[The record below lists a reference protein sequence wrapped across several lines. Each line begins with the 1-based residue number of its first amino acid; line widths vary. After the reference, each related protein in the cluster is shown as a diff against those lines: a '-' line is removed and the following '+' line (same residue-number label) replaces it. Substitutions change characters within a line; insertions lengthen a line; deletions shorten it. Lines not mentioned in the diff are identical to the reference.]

1 MMILLNPATQSQL
14 IKAAGETLN
23 LLLMSALIS
32 LPIGTLIGMVLALYE
47 KKVFKQYRWIV
58 RLLSIVVSII
68 RSIPFV
74 LLMVIIIPF
83 SFNIFGT
90 SIGYIPSILSLSL
103 IGIATVSRLV
113 EQSVIDMNPT
123 IYDLAYSMGASKYQL
138 FKEFIFIEVRSS
150 LILAYTSSLV
160 SLLAYS
166 SVVYII
172 GGGGLGYAAIQIGY
186 YSPVGKTL
194 MLLLT
199 ILMIIIV
206 QIVQLLDNILA
217 NYLNKKKRGH

>member
-1 MMILLNPATQSQL
+1 MMLLLNATEQAQI
-14 IKAAGETLN
+14 IKASLETLN
-23 LLLMSALIS
+23 LLLVSALVS
-32 LPIGTLIGMVLALYE
+32 LPIGTIIGMLLALYE
-47 KKVFKQYRWIV
+47 KRIFNKHRWLIQILSVIV
-58 RLLSIVVSII
+58 SIV

-83 SFNIFGT
+83 SFNTFGT
-90 SIGYIPSILSLSL
+90 SIGYMPSILSLSL

-172 GGGGLGYAAIQIGY
+172 GGGGLGYTAIQIGY

-194 MLLLT
+194 MWVST

-206 QIVQLLDNILA
+206 QIVQLLGNILA

>member
-1 MMILLNPATQSQL
+1 MIVLLNAATQSQL

-47 KKVFKQYRWIV
+47 KKVFKQSRWIV

-90 SIGYIPSILSLSL
+90 SIGFIPSLIALSF
-103 IGIATVSRLV
+103 IGIATVARLV
-113 EQSVIDMNPT
+113 EQAIIDINPT
-123 IYDLAYSMGASKYQL
+123 LYDLAHSMGASKFQL
-138 FKEFIFIEVRSS
+138 FKDFIFIEARSS
-150 LILAYTSSLV
+150 LILAFTSALV

-172 GGGGLGYAAIQIGY
+172 GGGGLGYTAIQIGY
-186 YSPVGKTL
+186 YSPVGQTL
-194 MLLLT
+194 MWVSTL
-199 ILMIIIV
+199 IMIV
-206 QIVQLLDNILA
+206 IVQLVQLIGNVLA
-217 NYLNKKKRGH
+217 NYLNKKKRGF

>member
-1 MMILLNPATQSQL
+1 MILLLNATEQSQ
-14 IKAAGETLN
+14 IVKASLETLN
-23 LLLMSALIS
+23 LLLVSALIS
-32 LPIGTLIGMVLALYE
+32 LPIGTIIGMLLALYE
-47 KKVFKQYRWIV
+47 KRIFNKH
-58 RLLSIVVSII
+58 RLLIQILSVIVSIV

-83 SFNIFGT
+83 SFNTFGT

-123 IYDLAYSMGASKYQL
+123 IYDLAYSMGATKYQL
-138 FKEFIFIEVRSS
+138 FKEFIFVEVRSS

-172 GGGGLGYAAIQIGY
+172 GGGGLGYTAIQIGY

-194 MLLLT
+194 MWVST

-206 QIVQLLDNILA
+206 QIVQLLGNILA

>member
-1 MMILLNPATQSQL
+1 MIHMLNTTDISKLSEAVF
-14 IKAAGETLN
+14 ETFN
-23 LLLMSALIS
+23 LLFVSAIIS
-32 LPIGTLIGMVLALYE
+32 IPIGLVIGITLALYE
-47 KKVFKQYRWIV
+47 KKIFTKNRYLIYI
-58 RLLSIVVSII
+58 LSSLVSII

-90 SIGYIPSILSLSL
+90 SIGFIPSIIALSI

-113 EQSVIDMNPT
+113 EQAVIDINPQ
-123 IYDLAYSMGASKYQL
+123 IYDLTRSLAATKFQL
-138 FKEFIFIEVRSS
+138 FKDFIFVEARSS
-150 LILAYTSSLV
+150 LILAFTSSLV

-172 GGGGLGYAAIQIGY
+172 GGGGLGYTAIQIGY
-186 YSPVGKTL
+186 YSPVGNSL
-194 MLLLT
+194 MWAST
-199 ILMIIIV
+199 IIMIFIV
-206 QIVQLLDNILA
+206 QVIQILGNIFS